1 MAATLGGLKV
11 TPLAVASAKTDGGT
25 LDNDS
30 LGFVMQ
36 PQETPDWCW
45 SAVGTSV
52 GLFYGTG
59 LWTQSDTANHILGR
73 TDCGLNPKPRG
84 CLKGNR
90 LDRSLTYTKSLNR
103 FFEGTVDREKI
114 KQQIGETRP
123 VCVRIAWT
131 GDGAHFLAITAYIA
145 PAVAAN
151 FRIRLQDSIYGT
163 AYMLLTD
170 FPTSYHGGATWS
182 HTYLTKAN

>member
-11 TPLAVASAKTDGGT
+11 TPLSVSAAKTDGGT
-25 LDNDS
+25 QDVRLT
-30 LGFVMQ
+30 FVMQ

-52 GLFYGTG
+52 GLFYRTG
-59 LWTQSDTANHILGR
+59 NWTQSDTVNHILGR
-73 TDCGLNPKPRG
+73 TDCGVNPKPRA

-103 FFEGTVDREKI
+103 YFETTIDSVKI
-114 KQQIGETRP
+114 KQQIDEGRP
-123 VCVRIAWT
+123 VCVRVAWR
-131 GDGAHFLAITAYIA
+131 GGGAHFLAITAYIV
-145 PAVAAN
+145 PPIAAN

-163 AYMLLTD
+163 IFMLLTD
-170 FPTSYHGGATWS
+170 FPASYHGGGTWS